1 MNCPAV
7 LLVMAALTSFAASQ
21 QENPNPAGGGRNRT
35 VILHSEGGS
44 FLIDGPKDWI
54 ADRKVGRRLGVCCVY
69 YPKGSWDNAETI
81 MYPNIVTKG
90 PGKQT
95 LRELMDSDLAKFRAD
110 NPGMSY
116 VDGED
121 IRLKN
126 DRIARMRYFHG
137 VNNDSL
143 EAVAY
148 IDEEKII
155 ALVVVSSKTEKGLN
169 DSIPLLRGVLQTYVY
184 GVEAVGVK
192 APLSL
197 SRSER

>member
-7 LLVMAALTSFAASQ
+7 LLLIAALASSAASQ
-21 QENPNPAGGGRNRT
+21 QANPNPAARGGTNHT
-35 VILHSEGGS
+35 VVLHAEGGS

-54 ADRKVGRRLGVCCVY
+54 TDRKAGHRLGVCCVY
-69 YPKGSWDNAETI
+69 YPKGSWDTAETI

-90 PGKQT
+90 PGKRT

-126 DRIARMRYFHG
+126 DRIAKMRYFHG
-137 VNNDSL
+137 VNNGSL

-148 IDEEKII
+148 IDEKKII

-169 DSIPLLRGVLQTYVY
+169 DSIPLLRAVLQTYVY
-184 GVEAVGVK
+184 GVEAAGVK
-192 APLSL
+192 APWV
-197 SRSER
+197 R